1 VCNLVNELL
10 GCLCTAS
17 VFEELHENYRQV
29 LNNLILDVCFML
41 IRTSPEERQQMYDEP
56 QEFVNLALD
65 TCED

>member
-1 VCNLVNELL
+1 
-10 GCLCTAS
+10 